1 MYMNFLKS
9 VGYLRRVG
17 VDDADVLSAIRP
29 LQDDLLHVGA
39 HDRHARGLEL
49 VVDEAEELRNVAH
62 ELLADA
68 LARAVNGELQAWSRV
83 EHGCREHGDTDCF
96 SEPAKKEGFNQTG
109 SQGNN
114 QIKKNRDAGQGS
126 TYSCPCRMH

>member
-1 MYMNFLKS
+1 MCINFLKS

-17 VDDADVLSAIRP
+17 VDDADVLRAVRP

-49 VVDEAEELRNVAH
+49 VVDEAEELRDVAH

-68 LARAVNGELQAWSRV
+68 LAGRVDGELEVRGGV
-83 EHGCREHGDTDCF
+83 EHGGGEHGDGD
-96 SEPAKKEGFNQTG
+96 GFAESG
-109 SQGNN
+109 
-114 QIKKNRDAGQGS
+114 K
-126 TYSCPCRMH
+126 